1 VSLDHGCA
9 RDVLNNALEGSFK
22 VACITGIYQYTTPTI
37 FEVILIVKIPK
48 VSKYSIFFF

>member
-22 VACITGIYQYTTPTI
+22 VACITGIYQYTTKSLSMMWVASSSD
-37 FEVILIVKIPK
+37 E
-48 VSKYSIFFF
+48 